1 MFATGSRWATCVI
14 DALIR
19 VTLVGMATCASVIQ
33 VLLKLMAGAFLTQQA
48 PVPMILHPVLLAA
61 TSILI
66 TVSVSPVQMV
76 V

>member
-1 MFATGSRWATCVI
+1 MI

-19 VTLVGMATCASVIQ
+19 VTLLGMATCASVIP
-33 VLLKLMAGAFLTQQA
+33 VLPKLMAGAFLTQQA

-66 TVSVSPVQMV
+66 TVSVLPVQMAV
-76 V
+76 